1 MSALPEFLVF
11 AIVGAAAQLVDGA
24 LGMAYGV
31 TSAGL
36 LLGLGMPPVM
46 ASASVHYAETFT
58 CGASGLSHLAA
69 GNVRRRLFLALAIPG
84 VIGALLGVWLAV
96 QLPAAWTRIA
106 LTPYLLGM
114 GLFLLLRDAKH
125 PGERTEPPR
134 ATPLLGAAAGFL
146 DAVGGGGWSALTATT
161 LLARGLQPRV
171 VIGSVHLAKCVVSIA
186 ASAAFL
192 FGIGAGHVVAVLGL
206 IAGGILAAPFGAFFI
221 RHIPARA
228 ATVLAG
234 LAVLALGINNAVRIL
249 H

>member
-1 MSALPEFLVF
+1 MSNLPEFLVF
-11 AIVGAAAQLVDGA
+11 ALVGAAAQLVDGA

-58 CGASGLSHLAA
+58 CGASGLSHLLA
-69 GNVRRRLFLALAIPG
+69 GNVRRRLFLVLAIPG
-84 VIGALLGVWLAV
+84 ALSALLGVWLAV
-96 QLPAAWTRIA
+96 HLPASWLRIA

-114 GLFLLLRDAKH
+114 GLFLLLRSAKRA
-125 PGERTEPPR
+125 GERSEPPR
-134 ATPLLGAAAGFL
+134 GTVVLGAAAGFV
-146 DAVGGGGWSALTATT
+146 DAIGGGGWSALTATT
-161 LLARGLQPRV
+161 LLARGMQPRV

-192 FGIGAGHVVAVLGL
+192 FGIGAGHVIAVLGL

-221 RHIPARA
+221 RRIPARA
-228 ATVLAG
+228 ATMLAG

>member
-1 MSALPEFLVF
+1 MSPLPEFLTF
-11 AIVGAAAQLVDGA
+11 AVVGALAQLVDGA

-96 QLPAAWTRIA
+96 HMPASWMRIA

-114 GLFLLLRDAKH
+114 GLFLLLRGSKR
-125 PGERTEPPR
+125 PGEHTEPPR
-134 ATPLLGAAAGFL
+134 GTPLLGAAAGFV
-146 DAVGGGGWSALTATT
+146 DAIGGGGWSALTATT
-161 LLARGLQPRV
+161 LLARGLQPRT
-171 VIGSVHLAKCVVSIA
+171 VIGSVHLAKCVVSLA

-192 FGIGAGHVVAVLGL
+192 FGIGAGHVTAVLGL
-206 IAGGILAAPFGAFFI
+206 IAGGIVAAPFGAFFI
-221 RHIPARA
+221 RRIPARA

-234 LAVLALGINNAVRIL
+234 LAVLALGVNNAVRVL